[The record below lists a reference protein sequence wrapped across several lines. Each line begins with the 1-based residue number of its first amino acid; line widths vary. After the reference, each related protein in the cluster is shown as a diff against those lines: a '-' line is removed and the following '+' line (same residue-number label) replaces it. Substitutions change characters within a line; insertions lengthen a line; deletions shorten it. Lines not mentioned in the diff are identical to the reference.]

1 MLSDKEIDEIQKEM
15 KMYPA
20 KSAACIEALK
30 IVQNERRWISDECID
45 DIADLLEMSAAEVDG
60 IATFYSRIYRKP
72 VGRNIILL
80 CDSVTCMMMGFDTLY
95 EHLSKK
101 LGIHFGETTPD
112 DRFTLL
118 PNTCLGDCNNAPAL
132 MINNDMYNHVTIDKI
147 DELLKKYQ

>member
-1 MLSDKEIDEIQKEM
+1 MLTDKEILEIQKEI
-15 KMYPA
+15 KMYPH

-30 IVQNERRWISDECID
+30 IVQHERRWVPDESIL
-45 DIADLLEMSAAEVDG
+45 DIAEILEMSAAEVDG

-80 CDSVTCMMMGFDTLY
+80 CDSVTCMMMGFETVY
-95 EHLSKK
+95 EHLTKK
-101 LGIHFGETTPD
+101 LGIYFGETTTD

-118 PNTCLGDCNNAPAL
+118 PNTCLGDCSHAPAL
-132 MINNDMYNHVTIDKI
+132 MINDDMYNHVTVDKI

>member
-1 MLSDKEIDEIQKEM
+1 MLTGREIEEIRKEM
-15 KMYPA
+15 KMYPV

-30 IVQNERRWISDECID
+30 IVQKERRWVPDENIQ

-80 CDSVTCMMMGFDTLY
+80 CDSVSCMMMGYEKLY
-95 EHLSKK
+95 ESLRKK
-101 LGIHFGETTPD
+101 LNISFGETSAD

-118 PNTCLGDCNNAPAL
+118 PNTCLGDCSHAPVL
-132 MINNDMYNHVTIDKI
+132 MINEDTYNKVSVDQIE
-147 DELLKKYQ
+147 ELLNKYQ